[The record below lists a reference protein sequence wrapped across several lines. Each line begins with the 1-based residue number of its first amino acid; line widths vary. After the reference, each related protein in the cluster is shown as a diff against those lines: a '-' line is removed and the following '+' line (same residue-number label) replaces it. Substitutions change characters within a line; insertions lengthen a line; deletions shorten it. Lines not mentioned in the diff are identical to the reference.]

1 MKNWIIIPN
10 DIEFFGL
17 DLTRSAHQ
25 ISSTTFEQCLEYFA
39 VCIMSTK
46 NLNGGNVL
54 GWRKYWIHNLH
65 SFKPSD
71 QNSETQ
77 KLKMLFGT
85 CDNLRIDSSK
95 YDGGCFSQLAEV
107 EALK

>member
-1 MKNWIIIPN
+1 MKNLIIIPK

-17 DLTRSAHQ
+17 HLTRSVHH
-25 ISSTTFEQCLEYFA
+25 ISSITFEQCLEYFA
-39 VCIMSTK
+39 VRIMSTK

-85 CDNLRIDSSK
+85 CDNLMIDSSK
-95 YDGGCFSQLAEV
+95 YGGRCFSQLVEV
-107 EALK
+107 